1 MARKGKGMTEQ
12 EFNELLKKVNAH
24 EEILTKINNMLGN
37 TLTTFEALK
46 EMIDGIYTKVMAL
59 EDAVTEVK

>member
-24 EEILTKINNMLGN
+24 EEILTKINNKKYSSSPTDQHENMSVLQSS
-37 TLTTFEALK
+37 
-46 EMIDGIYTKVMAL
+46 TKRWSSTKSRM
-59 EDAVTEVK
+59 KM

>member
-1 MARKGKGMTEQ
+1 MTEQ